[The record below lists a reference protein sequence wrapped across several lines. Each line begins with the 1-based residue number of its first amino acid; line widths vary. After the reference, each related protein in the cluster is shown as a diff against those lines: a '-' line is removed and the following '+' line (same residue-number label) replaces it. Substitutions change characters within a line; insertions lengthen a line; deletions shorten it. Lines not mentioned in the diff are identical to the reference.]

1 MPHRNAPDLDSDHN
15 SAIRAEIGHRL
26 RMLLSKEQH
35 GLPSGIQHLLNR
47 LSRLDAKRVLEKD
60 N

>member
-1 MPHRNAPDLDSDHN
+1 MPHRNALKLDSEHN

-35 GLPSGIQHLLNR
+35 GVPSRIEHLLYS
-47 LSRLDAKRVLEKD
+47 LSRLDAMRVL
-60 N
+60 